1 MSVPTVPGWYWW
13 TPTNDWAANFALY
26 VGYWQEEAIDPRLH
40 VWERQPRGLG
50 DGLTVTPIEEWGGT
64 WGPRIPPP
72 GEKPV
77 YGVSWSS
84 MDFQCLGC
92 GAASDMVEVC
102 AHEDGCA
109 HGGSGYRTLP
119 SPARLAA
126 LEELA
131 KYYPIDTGDG
141 FAGPERCRYC
151 DAPGD
156 YRTRASE
163 WQHKPTCPWL
173 RAQPAPEDK

>member
-1 MSVPTVPGWYWW
+1 VSVPTEPGWYWW
-13 TPTNDWAANFALY
+13 RMGYGPLNEWEPAL
-26 VGYWQEEAIDPRLH
+26 VEDVELGAEPRVWVRQRH
-40 VWERQPRGLG
+40 VAPLSA
-50 DGLTVTPIEEWGGT
+50 WGGE

-131 KYYPIDTGDG
+131 AKEPVEMAEGWARCHYCHSLVGDICLHS
-141 FAGPERCRYC
+141 P
-151 DAPGD
+151 D
-156 YRTRASE
+156 
-163 WQHKPTCPWL
+163 CPWL
-173 RAQPAPEDK
+173 RAQPAPEAE

>member
-1 MSVPTVPGWYWW
+1 MSVPTVPGYYWLHWYGEWEVARVVRDGSVW
-13 TPTNDWAANFALY
+13 LCKDA
-26 VGYWQEEAIDPRLH
+26 VSH
-40 VWERQPRGLG
+40 VFGDSAER
-50 DGLTVTPIEEWGGT
+50 EWGHRL
-64 WGPRIPPP
+64 PSPD
-72 GEKPV
+72 EEPV

-131 KYYPIDTGDG
+131 AKEPVEMAEGWARCHYCHSLVGDICLHS
-141 FAGPERCRYC
+141 P
-151 DAPGD
+151 D
-156 YRTRASE
+156 
-163 WQHKPTCPWL
+163 CPWL
-173 RAQPAPEDK
+173 RAQPAPEAG